1 MPAFMGRRG
10 SGLMGL
16 GADADDQSAI
26 KVGERAK
33 SDPILSTASVIA
45 SEILVKI
52 SLVPKDKRLA
62 EMRKILNAGE
72 PGMGDR
78 AVQEYQRLWTR
89 RGEGEKD
96 QTMFDVVRSEVANL
110 IVKKT
115 FQMAKSQPMS
125 GLGQTIAEASGR
137 TSQGV
142 NDANALFCSFGA
154 GGMAMVGGITD
165 QFGLRGGS
173 GSSAGTAG
181 SITGGAVTGGRIA
194 GCNAGQMVLQ
204 NQNAQAMATIAQ
216 QGTAQQLALQAQAE
230 AAREA
235 RFQRML
241 LLGGGGVVALVAIGL
256 VLRK

>member
-1 MPAFMGRRG
+1 MTARMGGRG
-10 SGLMGL
+10 AGLMGL
-16 GADADDQSAI
+16 GAAVDDQSAI
-26 KVGERAK
+26 KLGDRAK

-52 SLVPKDKRLA
+52 SLAPKADRLS

-78 AVQEYQRLWTR
+78 AVQEYQRLWAR
-89 RGEGEKD
+89 RGEEQKD

-110 IVKKT
+110 LVKKT
-115 FQMAKSQPMS
+115 FELARSQPMS
-125 GLGQTIAEASGR
+125 GLGQTVAEAAGR

-154 GGMAMVGGITD
+154 GTMSMVGGLTD
-165 QFGLRGGS
+165 TFMSS
-173 GSSAGTAG
+173 GSSGSRG
-181 SITGGAVTGGRIA
+181 SITSSAVTGGRIA
-194 GCNAGQMVLQ
+194 GCNAGQIAMQ
-204 NQNAQAMATIAQ
+204 NQNSQAMATIAQ
-216 QGTAQQLALQAQAE
+216 QGTAQQLAIQAQAE

-256 VLRK
+256 VLRR